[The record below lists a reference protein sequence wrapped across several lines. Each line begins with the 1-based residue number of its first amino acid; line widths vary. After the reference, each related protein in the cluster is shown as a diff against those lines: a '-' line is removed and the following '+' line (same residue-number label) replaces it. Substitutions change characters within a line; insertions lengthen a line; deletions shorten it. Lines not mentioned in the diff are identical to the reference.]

1 MEISYKKNDNK
12 QLFNSLMEHSSMNLE
27 KVQNYNPIYERYFS
41 LNETNFNAINLNQI
55 NLLKS
60 VNEKNSNNKYIC
72 ELFFG
77 KQQEMQK
84 KQVFFKQSPL
94 IDPIQYIIGKINV
107 DDNDLNE
114 LPQFNDD
121 STKKISDPNNS
132 AYVDGFFSYLSS
144 QLLNHSQF
152 QHGLDYYGSFTAIKN
167 DYYVNVEEDLEYI
180 IESDFFH
187 KNKDVLFKLDNNFHD
202 ELLNFDTRSNK
213 KPILFKNGNGHGNG
227 HGGGDAVSD
236 GDSSILNLSDIDDLT
251 KLDHLFSNIQNNN
264 AEMELLFKSDI
275 SFNKT
280 KRTDES
286 SSECSSNSSDT
297 HIDESFSSDEESCS
311 ESGSETDTN
320 SDTESGSNSYA
331 SGTTATEDKTNVIL
345 PNYPINLICLECCEH
360 TFESLILKEDL
371 SDAEWESAIL
381 QVIFI
386 LITYQKVFH
395 FTHNDL
401 HTSNIMYVKTDKPF
415 LYYKFNNKHYK
426 VPTHGRIF
434 KIIDFGRAIY
444 KFKGQ
449 LICSDSFH
457 PKGDAATQYNFEPYF
472 NEQKPRLEPNYS
484 FDLCRLGCS
493 IFDFIIDDISA
504 IDKIRSPIKKLMISW
519 CYDDKGRNI
528 LYKTNGKERYP
539 EFKLYKMIAR
549 TVHNYLP
556 QNIVNK
562 DIFNKYIVS
571 KKQIK
576 SKTIMNIDGYECCV

>member
-1 MEISYKKNDNK
+1 MDISGI
-12 QLFNSLMEHSSMNLE
+12 NLE
-27 KVQNYNPIYERYFS
+27 KVQNYNPIYERFFS
-41 LNETNFNAINLNQI
+41 LNETNFNAINLNHV
-55 NLLKS
+55 NLLKL
-60 VNEKNSNNKYIC
+60 VNKKNGNNKYTC
-72 ELFFG
+72 EIHFE
-77 KQQEMQK
+77 KQQETQK

-94 IDPIQYIIGKINV
+94 IDPIQYIVGKLDMSDI
-107 DDNDLNE
+107 DLTE
-114 LPQFNDD
+114 LPQFNN
-121 STKKISDPNNS
+121 STKKISNPNNS

-144 QLLNHSQF
+144 QLLNHNQF
-152 QHGLDYYGSFTAIKN
+152 QHGLDHYGTFTAIKN
-167 DYYVNVEEDLEYI
+167 DYYVNVEDDLEYI
-180 IESDFFH
+180 VESVFFH
-187 KNKDVLFKLDNNFHD
+187 ENKDVLFKLDNNFHD
-202 ELLNFDTRSNK
+202 ELINFDTRSNK
-213 KPILFKNGNGHGNG
+213 KPILFKNDVVTDNVIV
-227 HGGGDAVSD
+227 DR
-236 GDSSILNLSDIDDLT
+236 DSSILNLSDIDDLT
-251 KLDHLFSNIQNNN
+251 KIDHLFSDSQNNN
-264 AEMELLFKSDI
+264 AEMELLFRSDI
-275 SFNKT
+275 SFNTT
-280 KRTDES
+280 KKTDES
-286 SSECSSNSSDT
+286 SSGCSSNSSNT
-297 HIDESFSSDEESCS
+297 HIDESFSSDEDSCS
-311 ESGSETDTN
+311 ETGTD
-320 SDTESGSNSYA
+320 SDTHLGSDAGSNSYA

-345 PNYPINLICLECCEH
+345 PSYPINLICLECCEH
-360 TFESLILKEDL
+360 TFESLILKDEL
-371 SDAEWESAIL
+371 TDAEWESAIL
-381 QVIFI
+381 QIIFT

-401 HTSNIMYVKTDKPF
+401 HTSNIMYTTTDKPF

-426 VPTHGRIF
+426 VQTHGRIF

-444 KFKGQ
+444 NFKGQ

-457 PKGDAATQYNFEPYF
+457 QKGDAATQYNCEPYF

-562 DIFNKYIVS
+562 DIFKKYIVS

-576 SKTIMNIDGYECCV
+576 SKTIMNIDGYDCCI

>member
-12 QLFNSLMEHSSMNLE
+12 LLFTSMMEQSILNLE

-41 LNETNFNAINLNQI
+41 LNETNFNSINLNQV
-55 NLLKS
+55 NLLKH
-60 VNEKNSNNKYIC
+60 VDEKKSNNKYIC
-72 ELFFG
+72 KIFFE
-77 KQQEMQK
+77 KHQETQK
-84 KQVFFKQSPL
+84 KLVFFKQSPL
-94 IDPIQYIIGKINV
+94 IDPIQYIIGKLDVNTIN
-107 DDNDLNE
+107 LNE

-121 STKKISDPNNS
+121 FTKKISNPNNS

-144 QLLNHSQF
+144 QLLNNCQF

-187 KNKDVLFKLDNNFHD
+187 KNKDILFKLDNNFHD

-213 KPILFKNGNGHGNG
+213 KPISFNNGINNIVTGQ
-227 HGGGDAVSD
+227 DT
-236 GDSSILNLSDIDDLT
+236 SILTLSDIDDLT
-251 KLDHLFSNIQNNN
+251 KLDHLFSESHNNN
-264 AEMELLFKSDI
+264 NSKMELLFKSDV
-275 SFNKT
+275 SFNNT
-280 KRTDES
+280 KKTDES

-297 HIDESFSSDEESCS
+297 HIDESFSSDEEIDSDS
-311 ESGSETDTN
+311 ETETETQSGSDSEA
-320 SDTESGSNSYA
+320 NSYA

-381 QVIFI
+381 QIIFI
-386 LITYQKVFH
+386 LITYQKTFH

-401 HTSNIMYVKTDKPF
+401 HTSNIMYIKTDKPF

-426 VPTHGRIF
+426 VETHGRIF

-444 KFKGQ
+444 SFKGK

-493 IFDFIIDDISA
+493 IFDFIIDDLTTV
-504 IDKIRSPIKKLMISW
+504 DKVRSPIKKLIISW

-539 EFKLYKMIAR
+539 DFKLYKMIAR

-562 DIFNKYIVS
+562 DVFNKYIVS

-576 SKTIMNIDGYECCV
+576 TKTIMNIDSYECWI